1 MELGVL
7 SREDC
12 EKIRLWRNEQMI
24 HLRTP
29 FLLTKEMQEDFYRD
43 VVCNRNSP
51 HRYWGVVDKNLLG
64 ITGIT
69 NIQWEN
75 SIGEITLVL
84 DPKQTKQGY
93 GEEAVGLILDKAFN
107 YLNLKTVCGE
117 CYMCN
122 PAYDFWLKIYRK
134 YSNSLKYIYLPNRK
148 FYKGKHYDSFYFS
161 IDRDEF
167 NNSDKQG

>member
-1 MELGVL
+1 MKLQVL
-7 SREDC
+7 SLEDC

-29 FLLTKEMQEDFYRD
+29 FLLTKEMQEDFYVN

-51 HRYWGVVDKNLLG
+51 ARYWGVWESKLLLG
-64 ITGIT
+64 IVGIT

-84 DPKQTKQGY
+84 KPEQSGKGY
-93 GEEAVGLILDKAFN
+93 GEKAVELVLDQAFN
-107 YLNLKTVCGE
+107 FLNLKTVFGE
-117 CYMCN
+117 CYISN
-122 PAYDFWLKIYRK
+122 PAKLFWEKIVQK
-134 YSNSLKYIYLPNRK
+134 YHSHSCFLPNRK
-148 FYKGKHYDSFYFS
+148 YWHGKYYGSIYFS

-167 NNSDKQG
+167 NNSDKPR